1 MKEDKELERLC
12 KAVSDHL
19 FNNVDKYSPYVK
31 AEITGTNIEI
41 VEAVKGIPIKRY
53 EEA

>member
-19 FNNVDKYSPYVK
+19 FNNAEKYSPYVK

-41 VEAVKGIPIKRY
+41 VESVRGVPIKRY
-53 EEA
+53 

>member
-1 MKEDKELERLC
+1 MKCDKELEKLC

-19 FNNVDKYSPYVK
+19 FNNPNKYSPYVK

-41 VEAVKGIPIKRY
+41 VEAVQGIPIKRY
-53 EEA
+53 